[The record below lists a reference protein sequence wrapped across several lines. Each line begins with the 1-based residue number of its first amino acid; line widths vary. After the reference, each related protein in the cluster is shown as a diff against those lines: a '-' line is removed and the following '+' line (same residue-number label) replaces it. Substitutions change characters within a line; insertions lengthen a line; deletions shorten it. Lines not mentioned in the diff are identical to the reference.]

1 MFNISFIGNIFI
13 VLSSLKVAG
22 GEMWKTTNFWP
33 PEITSGTL
41 LFPIMS
47 RYNKRVESINHL
59 DDNLRSPIA
68 PMPVRLC
75 SLQWVVYYNSR
86 PLQ

>member
-1 MFNISFIGNIFI
+1 MLHTI
-13 VLSSLKVAG
+13 KVAG

-68 PMPVRLC
+68 PMPCDFSRHNGLFITTHDLC
-75 SLQWVVYYNSR
+75 NENVY
-86 PLQ
+86 